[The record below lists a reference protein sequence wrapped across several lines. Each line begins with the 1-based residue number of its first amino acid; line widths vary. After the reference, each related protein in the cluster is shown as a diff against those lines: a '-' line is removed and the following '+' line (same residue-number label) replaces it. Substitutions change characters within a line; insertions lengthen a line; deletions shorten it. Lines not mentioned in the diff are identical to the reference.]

1 MAEDGISLSIFKEAG
16 SFMLGE
22 GYGEKESW
30 MAQHSAGGFRVRSF
44 HTTSHR
50 AECDPYKLIAY
61 FSKQK

>member
-1 MAEDGISLSIFKEAG
+1 
-16 SFMLGE
+16 MLGE